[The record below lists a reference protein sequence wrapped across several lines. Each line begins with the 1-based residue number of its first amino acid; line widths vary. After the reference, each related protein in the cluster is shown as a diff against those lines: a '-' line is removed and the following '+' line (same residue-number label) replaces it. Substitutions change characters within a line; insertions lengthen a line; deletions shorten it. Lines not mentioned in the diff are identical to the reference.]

1 MRSNMRS
8 TQIES
13 GSTRTKLDVYGVDKL
28 ATAHSRQLAS
38 ETSAEHPVLRALKR
52 SATDQVRISAP

>member
-13 GSTRTKLDVYGVDKL
+13 GSTRTKLDVYVDKL

>member
-38 ETSAEHPVLRALKR
+38 ETSAELRTP
-52 SATDQVRISAP
+52 ST